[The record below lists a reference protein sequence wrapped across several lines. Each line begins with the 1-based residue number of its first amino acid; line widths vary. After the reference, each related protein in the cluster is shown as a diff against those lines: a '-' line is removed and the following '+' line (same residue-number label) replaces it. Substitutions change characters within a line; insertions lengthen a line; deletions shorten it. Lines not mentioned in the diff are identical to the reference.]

1 MDVDLA
7 PRSRQDSLTM
17 LIFKVFRAAEWA
29 DLVENGSTPG
39 SPVDRADG
47 FVHFSTAS
55 QLPET
60 LRRHF
65 AGETGLVLVAMEAAR
80 GGNWL
85 RWEPSRNG
93 DLFPHLYRD
102 LEREDVHWSHEL
114 ADDPSARALPT
125 EPTCA

>member
-1 MDVDLA
+1 
-7 PRSRQDSLTM
+7 M

-39 SPVDRADG
+39 APVDRADG
-47 FVHFSTAS
+47 YVHFSTAA

-65 AGETGLVLVAMEAAR
+65 RGETGLVLVAMMAER
-80 GGNWL
+80 GGSWL
-85 RWEPSRNG
+85 RWETSRNG
-93 DLFPHLYRD
+93 ELFPHLYRD
-102 LEREDVHWSHEL
+102 LEMADVHWSREL
-114 ADDPSARALPT
+114 ADDPEGRALPS

>member
-1 MDVDLA
+1 
-7 PRSRQDSLTM
+7 M

-29 DLVENGSTPG
+29 DLLENGTTPG
-39 SPVDRADG
+39 APVDLADG
-47 FVHFSTAS
+47 FVHFSTAG

-65 AGETGLVLVAMEAAR
+65 VGETGLVLVAMMAAR
-80 GGNWL
+80 GGRWL
-85 RWEPSRNG
+85 RWEPSRDG

-102 LEREDVHWSHEL
+102 LEMDDVHWSREL
-114 ADDPSARALPT
+114 PDNPDVRDLPT